1 MTIRYR
7 RLLWVLVQL
16 ASLIL
21 HTTGERHLAGPIGN
35 LTNTSPPRQE
45 VVRRGE
51 DGENSIE
58 VMDSTQQV
66 NNLLSSTQN
75 IYTLDKRGDGKGMSR
90 HLAAASYG
98 AMLAM
103 GTAAMGVT
111 TYGIRLF
118 DWNRYKKQI
127 YTHSRE
133 TVSKQHLKDLR
144 KEKNLG
150 GSKSGSE
157 LKDVIPTHTTIIINN
172 FINYNRNLQ
181 NNSNPHNST
190 VERRN
195 TEEGKLSAASNKENE
210 GAQIYAG
217 DNFLVPQTGD
227 QTAGLTLFIKQATLM
242 RRAERLEVRLQG
254 LHKNTRDRA
263 PIYSSRQMPGAATVS
278 KNKTLYHIKVCRS
291 RDICKSDFDTSF
303 PLW

>member
-1 MTIRYR
+1 M
-7 RLLWVLVQL
+7 QL
-16 ASLIL
+16 APLIL
-21 HTTGERHLAGPIGN
+21 HATGERYLASPMGD
-35 LTNTSPPRQE
+35 LTNTSPSRKE
-45 VVRRGE
+45 IVKRGE

-58 VMDSTQQV
+58 VMESIQQV
-66 NNLLSSTQN
+66 NNILSSTQN
-75 IYTLDKRGDGKGMSR
+75 IYTLNKRGDGKGMSR

-118 DWNRYKKQI
+118 DWTHYKKQS
-127 YTHSRE
+127 YNHSRE
-133 TVSKQHLKDLR
+133 AISKQLLKDLR
-144 KEKNLG
+144 KEKNFG
-150 GSKSGSE
+150 GSKAESE
-157 LKDVIPTHTTIIINN
+157 SKDALPTHTTIIINN

-190 VERRN
+190 VKRRN
-195 TEEGKLSAASNKENE
+195 TEEGKVSAASNKDNE

-217 DNFLVPQTGD
+217 DNFWVPQSGH
-227 QTAGLTLFIKQATLM
+227 QTADLTLFIKQATLM
-242 RRAERLEVRLQG
+242 RRAEQLEVRLQG
-254 LHKNTRDRA
+254 LHKDARDRS
-263 PIYSSRQMPGAATVS
+263 PIYSSSRQMPGTATVS

-291 RDICKSDFDTSF
+291 RDICKLNIDTSF